1 MGLWDRFKRKAID
14 RRERRDE
21 ELREHRAYFCTE
33 SFRQILSAAK
43 SLRGH
48 GMIRSHAHF
57 DDMLGHGLA
66 QRYADRSEEFA
77 VMTAA
82 ILASHCGRDAVI
94 MFVLQR
100 RDSRAPIGLQVS
112 GDCIVPETAL
122 ARTMTGTM
130 DIYGLA
136 ADYAASGEFEQEAGP
151 FRGPAQLL
159 WDAGYAGTPRTD
171 PEVEKAVAD
180 LARAALDPWSIRF
193 PAKAGTGS

>member
-1 MGLWDRFKRKAID
+1 MGLWDKFRRKVVD

-21 ELREHRAYFCTE
+21 ELREHRAFFCSE

-43 SLRGH
+43 SLRSH
-48 GMIRSHAHF
+48 GMVRSHAHF
-57 DDMLGHGLA
+57 DDMLGHALA
-66 QRYADRSEEFA
+66 QRYSDRSEEFA
-77 VMTAA
+77 IMTAA
-82 ILASHCGRDAVI
+82 ILTSHCGRDAAI

-112 GDCIVPETAL
+112 ADCIVPETAI

-136 ADYAASGEFEQEAGP
+136 ADYAASGEFEQESGP
-151 FRGPAQLL
+151 FRGPAQFL

-171 PEVEKAVAD
+171 PDVAEAFAD
-180 LARAALDPWSIRF
+180 LACAARDPWSIRF
-193 PAKAGTGS
+193 RANLDGGS